1 MSCEVAISLLLCTA
15 SLQPGSA
22 GGWGSPGGPSS
33 PFGAPRVGF
42 FSGQLLTSLGGGL
55 GWAPGR
61 SDHPDQEGGLRKAAA
76 SGGM

>member
-22 GGWGSPGGPSS
+22 SPGGPSS

-42 FSGQLLTSLGGGL
+42 FSGQLLSSLGGGL

>member
-33 PFGAPRVGF
+33 PFGVPQVGF
-42 FSGQLLTSLGGGL
+42 FLGQLLTSLGEGL

-76 SGGM
+76 TGGM